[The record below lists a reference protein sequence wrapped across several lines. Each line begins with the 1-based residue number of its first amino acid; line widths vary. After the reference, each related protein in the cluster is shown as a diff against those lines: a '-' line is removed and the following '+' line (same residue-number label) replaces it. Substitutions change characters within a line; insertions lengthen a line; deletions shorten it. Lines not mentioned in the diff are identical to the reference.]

1 MRKQSKE
8 TVIAT
13 APAMLVV
20 RVRLFW
26 QLMTCLGLCLL
37 SCGPTSSGHVDAS
50 ADVVPLGQKSLIRL
64 RAATVH
70 STT

>member
-26 QLMTCLGLCLL
+26 KLMTCLGYLYYLPALLRRVMSMLRLTSCLW
-37 SCGPTSSGHVDAS
+37 GR
-50 ADVVPLGQKSLIRL
+50 SL
-64 RAATVH
+64 
-70 STT
+70 